1 MKKISVVKILDLSID
16 EVFQRQEVCDRQIRQ
31 MKAQSDL
38 ISFIDNTILR

>member
-16 EVFQRQEVCDRQIRQ
+16 EVFQRQEVCDRQ